1 MSTPLMENPL
11 PVNGGESKSARKKK
25 AKAEAA
31 TNGTDAATATPQE
44 PAKED
49 SSNGDANGAYEHP
62 HLKELQKQIRNVNK
76 RLAGLQKTD
85 AVQEA
90 NPGVSL
96 DELVAQRKIN
106 NDQRTASA
114 KKPQLLEQ
122 LGSLEEQVKTFRTVD
137 GDYQTQ
143 MQKQKDGL
151 TAQHQKELGNAK
163 EEHRQESVT
172 SSAGELRKK
181 LLVFSQFL
189 RAAAA
194 KRNEVDEAGTD
205 ESAAFEGALLLVY
218 GGDQH
223 AVDTAVN
230 IIEGSDEQVPSIE
243 SVPLPVKYSQI
254 KQASIDHAPFQ
265 SEEAWISDVA
275 EANATVADAQ
285 AAEAEEQKGTAPSGT
300 DPTIANA
307 GLTELEDQ
315 KQENG
320 VPAEAAHETITSPV
334 QAGTGDEAGNSA
346 GDRWDAGA
354 GTQAEGM
361 EESFEMVPRPNE
373 EVDTPAPVGATTQTA
388 IEQEQ
393 EKGGLSWADEATAAA
408 PAEASGNTAGEAWD
422 SKPAGQTEQEDGKW
436 AGAEPAAAAAPQTN
450 GSADSSAEA
459 GRSAP
464 PADDGFQQI
473 PNRHRGGARGGRG
486 GRGDG
491 EPRGGRGRG
500 GRGGFR
506 GDGESRG
513 GRGGRGGFR
522 GDRGRGDGE
531 SRGRGGRGRGA
542 PRGDAALRGDAAP
555 RS

>member
-1 MSTPLMENPL
+1 MSTVAIENPL

-31 TNGTDAATATPQE
+31 TNGTSEATATPRA

-49 SSNGDANGAYEHP
+49 SSNGDAGGAFEHP

-96 DELVAQRKIN
+96 DDLVAQRKIN

-122 LGSLEEQVKTFRTVD
+122 LSSLEEQVKTFRTVD
-137 GDYQTQ
+137 GDYQAQ
-143 MQKQKDGL
+143 MQKQKEGL
-151 TAQHQKELGNAK
+151 TAQHQKELEKAK
-163 EEHRQESVT
+163 EEHKQESTT
-172 SSAGELRKK
+172 SGASELRKK

-223 AVDTAVN
+223 AVETAVN
-230 IIEGSDEQVPSIE
+230 IIEGSDEQVPNIE
-243 SVPLPVKYSQI
+243 GVPLPVKYSQI

-265 SEEAWISDVA
+265 SEEAWAQDVA
-275 EANATVADAQ
+275 DANATVGEAQ
-285 AAEAEEQKGTAPSGT
+285 EAEAEKETVTAPSGT

-307 GLTELEDQ
+307 GLTELEDR

-320 VPAEAAHETITSPV
+320 VPAEAAHETITSPI

-346 GDRWDAGA
+346 GDRWDTGAGA
-354 GTQAEGM
+354 QAEGM
-361 EESFEMVPRPNE
+361 EDSYEIVPRPNE
-373 EVDTPAPVGATTQTA
+373 EVDVPAPAAATTQTA

-393 EKGGLSWADEATAAA
+393 EKGLSWADEATAAE
-408 PAEASGNTAGEAWD
+408 PAETSGNIAGEAWD
-422 SKPAGQTEQEDGKW
+422 SKPAGQTEQDDEKW
-436 AGAEPAAAAAPQTN
+436 AGAEPAATQTN
-450 GSADSSAEA
+450 GSAEA
-459 GRSAP
+459 GESAP

-473 PNRHRGGARGGRG
+473 PNRHRGGGRG
-486 GRGDG
+486 GRGRGDG
-491 EPRGGRGRG
+491 EFRGGRGRG

-531 SRGRGGRGRGA
+531 SRGRGGRGRGG
-542 PRGDAALRGDAAP
+542 PRGDAAP